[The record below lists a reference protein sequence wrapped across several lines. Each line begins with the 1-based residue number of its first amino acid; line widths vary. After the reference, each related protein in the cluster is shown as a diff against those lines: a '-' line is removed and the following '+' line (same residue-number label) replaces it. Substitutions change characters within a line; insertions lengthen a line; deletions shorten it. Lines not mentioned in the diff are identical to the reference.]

1 MEPSPEINLEDS
13 FLSRA
18 RYPKARKRLQDILD
32 ATYELIAEEGLAGA
46 SQEAIAK
53 RAKVTQSAVRHYFP
67 TKEELLLAFFK
78 VGVERFRY
86 VVDAKLREPNR
97 DHREQLLEIIST
109 HYDWI
114 IRTED
119 VCYFEAAAF
128 WGRNPE
134 FRSFRESWYQRLTE
148 SYLDLLK
155 KIHPSW
161 SSDKLSDTTF
171 QLMTLVL
178 GGWITMGNTRS
189 VYRGTAESDLKDK
202 LLRGATR
209 LID

>member
-1 MEPSPEINLEDS
+1 MGPLPDVTSSDS

-18 RYPKARKRLQDILD
+18 RYPKGRKRLQDILD
-32 ATYELIAEEGLAGA
+32 ATYEIIAKEGIAGA

-53 RAKVTQSAVRHYFP
+53 QANVTQSAVRHYFP

-78 VGVERFRY
+78 VGVERFRSRI
-86 VVDAKLREPNR
+86 DAKLNEPNR
-97 DHREQLLEIIST
+97 DPRKQLLDIIST

-134 FRSFRESWYQRLTE
+134 FQSFRESWYRKLTE
-148 SYLDLLK
+148 SYSDLLG
-155 KIHPSW
+155 KIHPTW
-161 SSDKLSDTTF
+161 SSKEIGDTTF

-178 GGWITMGNTRS
+178 GGWTTMGNTRS
-189 VYRGTAESDLKDK
+189 VCRDTSECNLKNK
-202 LLRGATR
+202 LLRGAAK
-209 LID
+209 LIN

>member
-109 HYDWI
+109 HYDL
-114 IRTED
+114 
-119 VCYFEAAAF
+119 
-128 WGRNPE
+128 
-134 FRSFRESWYQRLTE
+134 SL
-148 SYLDLLK
+148 
-155 KIHPSW
+155 IH
-161 SSDKLSDTTF
+161 
-171 QLMTLVL
+171 
-178 GGWITMGNTRS
+178 I
-189 VYRGTAESDLKDK
+189 
-202 LLRGATR
+202 
-209 LID
+209 

>member
-1 MEPSPEINLEDS
+1 MRSLLEVTPSDS

-18 RYPKARKRLQDILD
+18 RYPKGRKRLEDILE
-32 ATYELIAEEGLAGA
+32 ATYEIIAKEGIAGA

-53 RAKVTQSAVRHYFP
+53 QANVTQSAVRHYFP

-78 VGVERFRY
+78 VGVERFRSIL
-86 VVDAKLREPNR
+86 DAKLKEPNR
-97 DHREQLLEIIST
+97 APREQLLEIIST

-134 FRSFRESWYQRLTE
+134 FQSFRESWYRKLTE
-148 SYLDLLK
+148 SYSDLLG
-155 KIHPSW
+155 KIHPTW
-161 SSDKLSDTTF
+161 SSKEIGDTTF
-171 QLMTLVL
+171 QLITLVL
-178 GGWITMGNTRS
+178 GGWPTMGNTRS
-189 VYRGTAESDLKDK
+189 VCRDTSECNLKNK
-202 LLRGATR
+202 LLRGAAK
-209 LID
+209 LIN